1 MRGRG
6 SLLQPPGGVS
16 LRSTPPVQACL
27 RQETHYNIT
36 SFGHRDNLTNSV
48 SDPTMADNFG
58 RQLRAR
64 AEQQVVQHYGSLT
77 TMIDKTSIREQLL
90 KEGANEFTGIT
101 LRSVS
106 VQRKDEDHQ
115 PYLCCS
121 TDVNTPRYK
130 RNDKGDYE
138 YVEDNL
144 LVLDI
149 FNVIANLRE
158 IEEVAPIA
166 NYIKPNGDDDSAFV
180 LLEQILI
187 NSKVDT
193 IIVEF
198 HPGEDDKGQ
207 ALRYENPYSSR
218 ESTEKD
224 VVKHDD
230 TKNFVQKIKLGKTG
244 LQFVE
249 DFKATLR
256 QRIIENI
263 LKKK

>member
-6 SLLQPPGGVS
+6 SLLQPPGRVS

-58 RQLRAR
+58 RRLRAR
-64 AEQQVVQHYGSLT
+64 AEQHHGSHKI
-77 TMIDKTSIREQLL
+77 MIDKSSIREQLL

-121 TDVNTPRYK
+121 TDVDTPRYK
-130 RNDKGDYE
+130 RNDKNDYE

-166 NYIKPNGDDDSAFV
+166 NYIKPSADDDSAFV

-187 NSKVDT
+187 NSKIDT

-198 HPGEDDKGQ
+198 HPGEDEDGK

-249 DFKATLR
+249 DFKAGLR
-256 QRIIENI
+256 QSIIANI

>member
-1 MRGRG
+1 MRRRG
-6 SLLQPPGGVS
+6 SLLQPPGRVS

-58 RQLRAR
+58 RRLRVR
-64 AEQQVVQHYGSLT
+64 AEQHHGSHKI
-77 TMIDKTSIREQLL
+77 MIDKSSIREQLL

-130 RNDKGDYE
+130 RNDKNDYE

-187 NSKVDT
+187 NSKIDT

-198 HPGEDDKGQ
+198 HPGEDEDGK

-224 VVKHDD
+224 IVKHDD

-244 LQFVE
+244 LQFIE